1 MEHVSAS
8 LDEHIQ
14 RPCGYMSLVY
24 HQCTVAYRHP
34 GTICIYTTT
43 EEESAVGDQI
53 LRGSG
58 FDPHPVAIP
67 TTASKSV
74 KTVLCVHILASTL
87 RQNLYDGEKEYWVKL
102 RERGSK
108 KEQVSHEEKQRTV
121 KARQIGVCMCEY
133 TMHPPQIHMHHICT
147 SIYIYTYPYR
157 GYKCI

>member
-1 MEHVSAS
+1 MH
-8 LDEHIQ
+8 
-14 RPCGYMSLVY
+14 
-24 HQCTVAYRHP
+24 
-34 GTICIYTTT
+34 IYTTT

-133 TMHPPQIHMHHICT
+133 AMHPPPNTHAPYMYIY
-147 SIYIYTYPYR
+147 IYIYTYIP
-157 GYKCI
+157 I